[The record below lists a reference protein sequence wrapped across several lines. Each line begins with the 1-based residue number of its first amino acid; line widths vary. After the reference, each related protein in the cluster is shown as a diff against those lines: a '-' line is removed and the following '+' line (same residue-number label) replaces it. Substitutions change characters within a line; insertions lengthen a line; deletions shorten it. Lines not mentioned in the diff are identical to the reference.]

1 MPVRWRA
8 FKVLRFFMP
17 CVAEITGV
25 GEDYRF
31 FTMQQID
38 RCGHV
43 GDVIHPPRFGI
54 DADLGLGGQSIGPAF
69 AGVPHLGTAGV
80 RHIFDRSWCGNEG
93 GFHPSA
99 LDNLRP
105 LYAPFL

>member
-8 FKVLRFFMP
+8 FKVLKFFTP
-17 CVAEITGV
+17 CGADITGV
-25 GEDYRF
+25 GKDYRF
-31 FTMQQID
+31 FTMHQIY

-54 DADLGLGGQSIGPAF
+54 DADVGLGAKVIWPAF

-80 RHIFDRSWCGNEG
+80 RHIFDRNRCGNEG
-93 GFHPSA
+93 GIHPGA